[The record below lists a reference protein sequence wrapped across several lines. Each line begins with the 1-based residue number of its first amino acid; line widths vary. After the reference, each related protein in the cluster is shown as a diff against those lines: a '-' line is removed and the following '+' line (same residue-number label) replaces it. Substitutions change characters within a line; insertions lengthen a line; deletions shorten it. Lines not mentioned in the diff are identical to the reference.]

1 MLFVFKFVCSGNLF
15 YYLGGPADADYAA
28 YFNLQAMIRVK
39 MVILPWR
46 RKGRP
51 EDQRADR

>member
-28 YFNLQAMIRVK
+28 YFYVHAMVRDK

-46 RKGRP
+46 RKRK
-51 EDQRADR
+51 RAA